1 MNKFSIIQEINKQI
15 ASAPQHDKEW
25 VKRIFLRT
33 FEKKCVLGC
42 KITNLGPTLAGKET
56 YVFINKYQSTEEYEY
71 TDENNI
77 TRPTLMTVNNI
88 DVIVALKDVVYDSGE
103 QYSEIADE
111 EPFNDNCPLWFS
123 SDSSRESPYH
133 NLCVATKAVKDFVIE
148 KEIKLAHKYCIEND
162 TTVRTCINSMALLLT
177 NSKVLNAKDMQNEWN
192 MLIEDLD
199 VDHFVLVDQLPGLNQ
214 YQLPHNDSPQGYMP
228 EFIERIERGEVL
240 FEWIGYFV
248 HNIPGNDT
256 DSSSPA
262 PSPSLPQPA
271 ITNDEDEED
280 NDDDEV
286 EDEDDDDWNIFPSI
300 NFNNLQ
306 NFNPHNNQNSNAE
319 VFGLITDPELQLNDM
334 IGLPDVKKKLN
345 EFSYITRYNEMLKA
359 KFPDTPLHNL
369 NLHGV
374 FMGNPGTG
382 KTSMGRIWSA
392 MLHKAG
398 LLSRGH
404 LVLANRSSF
413 VGSKWGEEEARI
425 KQLLKLAEGG
435 TLLIDEAYSLVS
447 AHESD
452 PGRLV
457 LPLLLSILGDESN
470 RNISIILAGY
480 PKEMKRLLSTNPG
493 IVSRFSN
500 CFEFK
505 DFSCDQLL
513 LITKNKV
520 KQHGYSFTQKA
531 WAKYKSIVEN
541 HYNNRDSK
549 NFGNGRFVAN
559 LLELIYIKHAI
570 RIVENDITDKG
581 MLRITEHDIVE
592 HIDNE
597 VDIKRPP
604 VGFLDNNLR

>member
-1 MNKFSIIQEINKQI
+1 MNKFSIIQEINEAIK
-15 ASAPQHDKEW
+15 SANENDKEW
-25 VKRIFLRT
+25 MKRKFLRI
-33 FEKKCVLGC
+33 FEKKGVLGC
-42 KITNLGPTLAGKET
+42 KITNLGPALSGKEA
-56 YVFINKYQSTEEYEY
+56 YVFINKYQSTEESEY
-71 TDENNI
+71 TDENNN
-77 TRPTLMTVNNI
+77 TNPTLLTANNI
-88 DVIVALKDVVYDSGE
+88 DVVVVLKDVVYDGSK
-103 QYSEIADE
+103 QYAEIADE

-133 NLCVATKAVKDFVIE
+133 NLCVATKAVKDFVIK
-148 KEIKLAHKYCIEND
+148 KEIDIVKQYCIDNN
-162 TTVRTCINSMALLLT
+162 TTIRTCINSMALLLT
-177 NSKVLNAKDMQNEWN
+177 NSKVLNAKDMQEEWN
-192 MLIEDLD
+192 LLLEDLD
-199 VDHFVLVDQLPGLNQ
+199 IDHFVIVDQLPGLHQ
-214 YQLPHNDSPQGYMP
+214 YQLPHNNTPQGYMP
-228 EFIERIERGEVL
+228 EFIECVERGEIL
-240 FEWIGYFV
+240 FEWIGYFI
-248 HNIPGNDT
+248 HNIPGNNT
-256 DSSSPA
+256 ASAHSVNTPA
-262 PSPSLPQPA
+262 PSA
-271 ITNDEDEED
+271 ISSPDNYDNYDDIIDDDEED
-280 NDDDEV
+280 DNLD
-286 EDEDDDDWNIFPSI
+286 NILSV
-300 NFNNLQ
+300 NFNNLHSMGIHNQ
-306 NFNPHNNQNSNAE
+306 NLHAEIFNPIS
-319 VFGLITDPELQLNDM
+319 DPELRLNDM
-334 IGLPDVKKKLN
+334 IGLHDIKKKLN
-345 EFSYITRYNEMLKA
+345 EFSYITKYNELLKS
-359 KFPDTPLHNL
+359 KFPNAPLHKL

-413 VGSKWGEEEARI
+413 VGSKWGEEEARV
-425 KQLLKLAEGG
+425 KQLLQKAEGG

-480 PKEMKRLLSTNPG
+480 PKEMKRLISTNPG

-505 DFSCDQLL
+505 DFTCDELL

-520 KQHGYSFTQKA
+520 KQYGYSFTQKA

-541 HYNNRDSK
+541 HYNNRDTK

-570 RIVENDITDKG
+570 RVVENDITDKG
-581 MLRITEHDIVE
+581 MLRLTEHDIVE
-592 HIDNE
+592 HINNE

-604 VGFLDNNLR
+604 IGFLDNTDR